1 MTEAAGSNSSS
12 GFATD
17 FLRLATVLVSRGHEA
32 RLSLA
37 GPNKI
42 LFTFNSDVA
51 QDVDA
56 FARKESRVEPGA
68 FDHARI
74 ELRRRMD
81 ALLERDGAR

>member
-1 MTEAAGSNSSS
+1 MTNNAVSNPSS

-17 FLRLATVLVSRGHEA
+17 FLRLASFLVSRGHDA

-37 GPNKI
+37 GPNKV

-56 FARKESRVEPGA
+56 FARKESRIEPGA

-81 ALLERDGAR
+81 ALLERDGV